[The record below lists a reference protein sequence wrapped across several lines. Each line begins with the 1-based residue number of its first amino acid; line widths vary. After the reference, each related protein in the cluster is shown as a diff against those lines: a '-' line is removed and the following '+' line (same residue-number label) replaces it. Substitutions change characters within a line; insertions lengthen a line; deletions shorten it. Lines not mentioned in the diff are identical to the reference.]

1 MSDIAFNVRARSVVE
16 EGIGGIRIGLPT
28 STKDQL
34 TNNELLNILN
44 TLKRSHYL
52 DPATASG
59 FPYSFGDF
67 IFGF

>member
-52 DPATASG
+52 DPSTASG

>member
-16 EGIGGIRIGLPT
+16 EGVGGIRIGLPT

>member
-1 MSDIAFNVRARSVVE
+1 MSDIAFKVHARSVVE
-16 EGIGGIRIGLPT
+16 EGVGGIRIGLPS

-34 TNNELLNILN
+34 TNNELLTILN

>member
-1 MSDIAFNVRARSVVE
+1 MSNIDFKVHSRKVAE
-16 EGIGGIRIGLPT
+16 EGQGCIRIGMPS
-28 STKDQL
+28 STKVMDE
-34 TNNELLNILN
+34 NNELLNILN

-52 DPATASG
+52 DPSTASG